1 MSNTIKISELK
12 KLKQAQYH
20 LKQLEGHI
28 KDNKWYGHLYS
39 HLAAVEG
46 ELQRQVETLEGA
58 KVKIADNS
66 PAGEIP
72 ETDRLYDVL
81 ELSTNGFFPPDNS
94 YTSLSRVGASQK
106 YEVLLSEGLSPE
118 NIKIVRVK

>member
-1 MSNTIKISELK
+1 MSELSA
-12 KLKQAQYH
+12 LKQAQYH
-20 LKQLEGHI
+20 LKELEGHI
-28 KDNKWYGHLYS
+28 KDNKWYSHLYS

-66 PAGEIP
+66 AAGEIP

-106 YEVLLSEGLSPE
+106 YENLLSEGLSPE

>member
-1 MSNTIKISELK
+1 MSELSS
-12 KLKQAQYH
+12 LKQAQYH
-20 LKQLEGHI
+20 LKELEGHI
-28 KDNKWYGHLYS
+28 KDNKWYSHLYS

-46 ELQRQVETLEGA
+46 ELQRQVAILEASPQA
-58 KVKIADNS
+58 KIEDIEDTEK
-66 PAGEIP
+66 
-72 ETDRLYDVL
+72 LYNVL
-81 ELSTNGFFPPDNS
+81 EEQTNGFFPPDTS

>member
-1 MSNTIKISELK
+1 MSELSA
-12 KLKQAQYH
+12 LKQAQYH

-28 KDNKWYGHLYS
+28 KDNKWYSHLYQ

-46 ELQRQVETLEGA
+46 ELQRQGESLEGA
-58 KVKIADNS
+58 KVKIMDSS

-72 ETDRLYDVL
+72 ETERLYNVL
-81 ELSTNGFFPPDNS
+81 EEQTNGFFPPDTS

-106 YEVLLSEGLSPE
+106 YEDLLSQGVSPDS
-118 NIKIVRVK
+118 IKIVRVK

>member
-1 MSNTIKISELK
+1 MSELSS
-12 KLKQAQYH
+12 LKQAQYH
-20 LKQLEGHI
+20 LKELEGHI

-46 ELQRQVETLEGA
+46 ELQRQVESLEGA
-58 KVKIADNS
+58 KVKIMDNS
-66 PAGEIP
+66 AAGEIP
-72 ETDRLYDVL
+72 ETERLYNVL
-81 ELSTNGFFPPDNS
+81 EEQTNGFFPPDTS

-106 YEVLLSEGLSPE
+106 YENLLAEGLSPE

>member
-1 MSNTIKISELK
+1 MSELSA
-12 KLKQAQYH
+12 LKQAQYH
-20 LKQLEGHI
+20 LKELEGHI
-28 KDNKWYGHLYS
+28 KDNKWYSHLYS

-66 PAGEIP
+66 AAGEIP
-72 ETDRLYDVL
+72 ETDRLYNVL
-81 ELSTNGFFPPDNS
+81 ELSTNGYFPPDTS
-94 YTSLSRVGASQK
+94 YTSLSRVVASQK
-106 YEVLLSEGLSPE
+106 YENLLAEGVSPD

>member
-1 MSNTIKISELK
+1 MSELSS
-12 KLKQAQYH
+12 LKQAQYH
-20 LKQLEGHI
+20 LKELEGHI
-28 KDNKWYGHLYS
+28 KDNKWYSHLYS

-58 KVKIADNS
+58 KVKITDNS

-81 ELSTNGFFPPDNS
+81 ELSTNGFFPPDAS
-94 YTSLSRVGASQK
+94 YTRLSRVGAAQK
-106 YEVLLSEGLSPE
+106 QESLLAEGVSPQ

>member
-1 MSNTIKISELK
+1 MSELSA
-12 KLKQAQYH
+12 LKQAQYH

-28 KDNKWYGHLYS
+28 KDNKWYSHLYQ

-46 ELQRQVETLEGA
+46 ELQRQVESLEGA
-58 KVKIADNS
+58 KVKIMDSS

-72 ETDRLYDVL
+72 ETERLYNVL
-81 ELSTNGFFPPDNS
+81 EEQTNGFFPPDTS

-106 YEVLLSEGLSPE
+106 YEDLLSQGVSPDS
-118 NIKIVRVK
+118 IKIVRVK